1 MYFFGN
7 DIVASNMS
15 ANATNRNADPMI
27 ITESGYH

>member
-7 DIVASNMS
+7 DIVAINMS
-15 ANATNRNADPMI
+15 AYAANRNADPMI